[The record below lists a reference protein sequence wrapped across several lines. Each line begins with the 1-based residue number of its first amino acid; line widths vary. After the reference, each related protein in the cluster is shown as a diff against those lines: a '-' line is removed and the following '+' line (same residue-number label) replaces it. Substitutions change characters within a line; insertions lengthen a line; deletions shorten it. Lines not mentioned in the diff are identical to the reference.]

1 MRFPNDSERIA
12 IVGRN
17 GSGKTVAAVW
27 HLSQRGF
34 DKMPWLIFNFKGD
47 DLIDSIPGTKELS
60 VTSNPPKSPG
70 LYIVRPMPHQ
80 TEELDDMLWK
90 VWKNEQTGI
99 YFDEGYM
106 VGNSKAF
113 QALLTQGRSKLCPM
127 IILTQ
132 RPVWINRF
140 VWSESDFFQ
149 IFSLTNLQD
158 RKTAAE
164 FVPAV
169 KERKLLPYHSI
180 YHDAKAEQTVE
191 LSPVPERVTI
201 LTTFRDRR
209 LVRRTLL

>member
-27 HLSQRGF
+27 HLSQRAF
-34 DKMPWLIFNFKGD
+34 DKMPWIAFNFKGD
-47 DLIDSIPGTKELS
+47 DLIDSIPGTKELKL
-60 VTSNPPKSPG
+60 TSDPPKAPG
-70 LYIVRPMPHQ
+70 IYIVRPMPHE
-80 TEELDDMLWK
+80 TEELDAFLWK
-90 VWKNEQTGI
+90 VWKNENTGI

-149 IFSLTNLQD
+149 IFSLTNKQD
-158 RKTAAE
+158 RQTAAE

-169 KERKLLPYHSI
+169 NKRQLQPFHSI
-180 YHDAKAEQTVE
+180 YHDAKADQSAEMT
-191 LSPVPERVTI
+191 PVPDRVTI
-201 LTTFRDRR
+201 LKTFRQR
-209 LVRRTLL
+209 LRNNRALL